1 MGLLTYILERLFGRA
16 RLLVF
21 AGDRPAMEIKVEG
34 KEIVLD
40 IKNLMLAAE
49 LGIAEFVKKIENT
62 EKTDEAL
69 PDITGELKAF
79 GYRIK
84 VRYGRL
90 ELEI

>member
-1 MGLLTYILERLFGRA
+1 MGLLTYILERMFGRA
-16 RLLVF
+16 RLMVF

-49 LGIAEFVKKIENT
+49 LGITEFVRRRERS
-62 EKTDEAL
+62 DEPL
-69 PDITGELKAF
+69 PEITGELKAL

-84 VRYGRL
+84 IRYGRL